1 MNEPTS
7 NPQSSDAAAGDDL
20 QTALFLDLVAQHAEM
35 ALMFLGRVPHPQT
48 GEKVQDLETARLFIS
63 QLEMIEAKTKGNLSP
78 REAALLKQG
87 LMATRMAFVE
97 VVEAQGAKPDA
108 GKEPGADPVSAGGPS
123 EPSTAAAAP
132 EAPEAPEASTPAQ
145 ENSPSET
152 DEERKKFV
160 KKY

>member
-1 MNEPTS
+1 MSEPTS

-97 VVEAQGAKPDA
+97 VVEARATKPDA
-108 GKEPGADPVSAGGPS
+108 GKEPSAGQPEQPPPS
-123 EPSTAAAAP
+123 PST
-132 EAPEAPEASTPAQ
+132 EASAQGQ
-145 ENSPSET
+145 ENPPPDD
-152 DEERKKFV
+152 DEDRKKFV

>member
-1 MNEPTS
+1 MSESASPPPS
-7 NPQSSDAAAGDDL
+7 PGIVPGDDL

-48 GEKVQDLETARLFIS
+48 GEKVENLETARLFIS

-78 REAALLKQG
+78 REQALLKQG

-97 VVEAQGAKPDA
+97 AVEAKGAKPDA
-108 GKEPGADPVSAGGPS
+108 GKE
-123 EPSTAAAAP
+123 STAGSASAAGQP
-132 EAPEAPEASTPAQ
+132 EKPPASAATEASVQAQ
-145 ENSPSET
+145 ENSPPAAD

>member
-1 MNEPTS
+1 MSESAS
-7 NPQSSDAAAGDDL
+7 NPPSPGAAPGADL

-97 VVEAQGAKPDA
+97 VVEAQGAKPEA
-108 GKEPGADPVSAGGPS
+108 GKKSGAGSANAPS
-123 EPSTAAAAP
+123 QPEQPPASAAT
-132 EAPEAPEASTPAQ
+132 EAPAPAQ
-145 ENSPSET
+145 ENSPPAT
-152 DEERKKFV
+152 DDEERKKFV

>member
-1 MNEPTS
+1 MSEPAS
-7 NPQSSDAAAGDDL
+7 NPPSPAAAPGDDL

-97 VVEAQGAKPDA
+97 AVEAQAAKPEA
-108 GKEPGADPVSAGGPS
+108 GKESATGSASAASQPVP
-123 EPSTAAAAP
+123 PPTAAAT
-132 EAPEAPEASTPAQ
+132 EASAQAPA
-145 ENSPSET
+145 NSPPAP
-152 DEERKKFV
+152 DDDDRKKFV

>member
-1 MNEPTS
+1 MSESAS
-7 NPQSSDAAAGDDL
+7 NPQSPGASPGDDL

-48 GEKVQDLETARLFIS
+48 GKTVQDLETAKLFIS
-63 QLEMIEAKTKGNLSP
+63 QLEMLEAKTKGNLSA
-78 REAALLKQG
+78 REQALLKQG

-97 VVEAQGAKPDA
+97 VVEAKGAKPDS
-108 GKEPGADPVSAGGPS
+108 GKEPSAAQPQPPPPPPS
-123 EPSTAAAAP
+123 ASA
-132 EAPEAPEASTPAQ
+132 EASAQTP
-145 ENSPSET
+145 ENPSPAAD

>member
-1 MNEPTS
+1 MSESAS
-7 NPQSSDAAAGDDL
+7 NPPSPGIVPGDDL

-63 QLEMIEAKTKGNLSP
+63 QLEMLEAKTKGNLSA

-97 VVEAQGAKPDA
+97 AVEAQAAKPDA
-108 GKEPGADPVSAGGPS
+108 GKESGAGQPEQP
-123 EPSTAAAAP
+123 PPAAP
-132 EAPEAPEASTPAQ
+132 TEASAQTP
-145 ENSPSET
+145 ENPPPATED

>member
-1 MNEPTS
+1 MSDSAS
-7 NPQSSDAAAGDDL
+7 NPQSPGVSPGDDL

-48 GEKVQDLETARLFIS
+48 GKTVQDLETAKLFIS
-63 QLEMIEAKTKGNLSP
+63 QLEMLEAKTKGNLSA
-78 REAALLKQG
+78 REQALLKQG

-97 VVEAQGAKPDA
+97 VVEARGAKPEA
-108 GKEPGADPVSAGGPS
+108 GKEPGAGQPEQPPPSAS
-123 EPSTAAAAP
+123 A
-132 EAPEAPEASTPAQ
+132 EASAQTQ
-145 ENSPSET
+145 ENPPPAAD

>member
-1 MNEPTS
+1 MSEPAS
-7 NPQSSDAAAGDDL
+7 SPQSPGAAPGDDL

-97 VVEAQGAKPDA
+97 AVEAQGAKPEA
-108 GKEPGADPVSAGGPS
+108 GKESDAGSTSAAGQAKQP
-123 EPSTAAAAP
+123 PAAAAT
-132 EAPEAPEASTPAQ
+132 EASAQGNPPPA
-145 ENSPSET
+145 T
-152 DEERKKFV
+152 DDDERKKFV

>member
-1 MNEPTS
+1 MSEPTS

-78 REAALLKQG
+78 REQALLKQG

-97 VVEAQGAKPDA
+97 VVEAQAAKPDT
-108 GKEPGADPVSAGGPS
+108 GKEPSADPAS
-123 EPSTAAAAP
+123 AAAP
-132 EAPEAPEASTPAQ
+132 TEPVAGDTAPEASTPAQ
-145 ENSPSET
+145 ENLPSAT

>member
-1 MNEPTS
+1 MNEPTPSPESSGAGS
-7 NPQSSDAAAGDDL
+7 NEDL
-20 QTALFLDLVAQHAEM
+20 QSALFLDLVAQHAEM

-63 QLEMIEAKTKGNLSP
+63 QLEMIEAKTKGNLNP

-97 VVEAQGAKPDA
+97 AVEAQPAKPGTDPESAAGSANAASPQGQPPASAAESPDQAQTNPPSAADA
-108 GKEPGADPVSAGGPS
+108 D
-123 EPSTAAAAP
+123 
-132 EAPEAPEASTPAQ
+132 
-145 ENSPSET
+145 
-152 DEERKKFV
+152 ERKKFV

>member
-7 NPQSSDAAAGDDL
+7 NPQSSEAAPGDDL

-63 QLEMIEAKTKGNLSP
+63 QLEMIEAKTKGNLSA
-78 REAALLKQG
+78 REQALLKQG

-108 GKEPGADPVSAGGPS
+108 GKESGGDPVSTAGPS
-123 EPSTAAAAP
+123 EPPTASA
-132 EAPEAPEASTPAQ
+132 APEASTPAQ

>member
-1 MNEPTS
+1 MSEPGF
-7 NPQSSDAAAGDDL
+7 NPPSPVAAPGDDL

-78 REAALLKQG
+78 REQALLKQG

-97 VVEAQGAKPDA
+97 AVEAQAAKPDA
-108 GKEPGADPVSAGGPS
+108 GKESAASPAS
-123 EPSTAAAAP
+123 AASQPEQPPASAAT
-132 EAPEAPEASTPAQ
+132 EAPAPAQ
-145 ENSPSET
+145 ENSPPAT
-152 DEERKKFV
+152 DDEERKKFV

>member
-1 MNEPTS
+1 MSEPAS
-7 NPQSSDAAAGDDL
+7 SPQPPGAAPGDDL

-48 GEKVQDLETARLFIS
+48 GEKVQELETARLFIS
-63 QLEMIEAKTKGNLSP
+63 QLEMIEAKTKGNLSA
-78 REAALLKQG
+78 REQALLKQG

-97 VVEAQGAKPDA
+97 AVEAQAAKPDA
-108 GKEPGADPVSAGGPS
+108 GKEAGTDAASPAGPS
-123 EPSTAAAAP
+123 EPPTASA
-132 EAPEAPEASTPAQ
+132 APEAPEASTPAQ
-145 ENSPSET
+145 ENSPSEM

>member
-1 MNEPTS
+1 MSEPTS
-7 NPQSSDAAAGDDL
+7 NPPSPGAAPGDDL

-48 GEKVQDLETARLFIS
+48 GKTVQDLETARLFIS
-63 QLEMIEAKTKGNLSP
+63 QLEMLEAKTKGNLSP

-87 LMATRMAFVE
+87 LMATRMAFVDA
-97 VVEAQGAKPDA
+97 VEARGAKSDA
-108 GKEPGADPVSAGGPS
+108 GQERGAGQPEQPPPAA
-123 EPSTAAAAP
+123 STDAAAQARENP
-132 EAPEAPEASTPAQ
+132 PPAAD
-145 ENSPSET
+145 

>member
-1 MNEPTS
+1 MSDSAS
-7 NPQSSDAAAGDDL
+7 NPQSPGASPGDDL

-48 GEKVQDLETARLFIS
+48 GKTVQDLETAKLFIS
-63 QLEMIEAKTKGNLSP
+63 QLEMLEAKTKGNLSA
-78 REAALLKQG
+78 REQALLKQG

-97 VVEAQGAKPDA
+97 VVEGQGAKPEA
-108 GKEPGADPVSAGGPS
+108 GKEPGAGQPEQPPPSASAG
-123 EPSTAAAAP
+123 A
-132 EAPEAPEASTPAQ
+132 PAQ
-145 ENSPSET
+145 TQENPPPAAD